1 MLLFNQNNHSHQ
13 GVLTYLEE
21 NHEFDSNPKINSDI
35 TLLVGYINIGFDSET
50 KKATQIW
57 GFHHNFNWIN
67 KKLNQPLFSRGEIKL
82 DIEIAPGDSKKVKE
96 ATNWHTF
103 YDSANGWIKFGNDL
117 DTSKTHNIEFFT
129 NTVMSI
135 DNDRRIA
142 ALWLKPEFK

>member
-1 MLLFNQNNHSHQ
+1 MLLINQNNHLHQ
-13 GVLTYLEE
+13 GVLTYLEK

-67 KKLNQPLFSRGEIKL
+67 KKLNQPLLSKGEIKL
-82 DIEIAPGDSKKVKE
+82 DIDIAPGDSKRIKE
-96 ATNWHTF
+96 ATNWHTS
-103 YDSANGWIKFGNDL
+103 YDSTNGWIKFGNDL
-117 DTSKTHNIEFFT
+117 DTSKAHNIEFFT

-135 DNDRRIA
+135 DDNGKIV